1 MVRQLLIDSIV
12 RKEMNKKK
20 NKFLVNFGLLM
31 LVLFAS
37 LSSTAGGKGYSI
49 NGTVNLPENTLVVL
63 NKITDEKLEIQDS
76 AFVTKE
82 GSFKFE
88 GQAGEESHLYYITFE
103 TANPPGIP
111 VVLENGAKVVL
122 KVNKEDVYTFTAT
135 GGKYN
140 ASMQKLHDIY
150 ILSDKQMLEFNA
162 EVAGINADTVTEEY
176 RQATAQRYTDL
187 INTRSAAIENFI
199 KTEPASPATYFAVKY
214 LFQTPVPKLILIGAD
229 RMKKAMPNTQYTL
242 KLDALASQ
250 LGPTVEGAL
259 APEINLPSP
268 EGQELALSSL
278 RGKVVM
284 IDFWASWCGPCRKEN
299 PAVKQIYEKYK
310 DKGFEIYAVS
320 LDNNKDQWKA
330 AIAKDGLT
338 WKHVSDLG
346 GWKSSAAQLYSVH
359 SIPQTF
365 LLDEEGRIIKAGLR
379 SHDLEPM
386 LDALL
391 N

>member
-1 MVRQLLIDSIV
+1 MKHMNRNKNTSVIGTTLFIGVMLLAAIA
-12 RKEMNKKK
+12 N
-20 NKFLVNFGLLM
+20 
-31 LVLFAS
+31 A
-37 LSSTAGGKGYSI
+37 AGKGYVV
-49 NGTVNLPENTLVVL
+49 NGKVNLPENTLVVL
-63 NKITDEKLEIQDS
+63 SIITDEKLDILDS
-76 AFVTKE
+76 AYVNTAGE
-82 GSFKFE
+82 FKFE
-88 GQAGEESHLYYITFE
+88 GVGTDESQLYYITFE
-103 TANPPGIP
+103 TANPPGLPLI
-111 VVLENGAKVVL
+111 LENGAKVSL
-122 KVNKEDVYTFTAT
+122 KIEKSNVVNYTVS

-140 ASMQKLHDIY
+140 QHMQKLHQIY
-150 ILSDKQMLEFNA
+150 TDYDVKMLTFND
-162 EVAGINADTVTEEY
+162 EVANIDGDTVTEEF
-176 RQATAQRYTDL
+176 RQKTAQRYNDL
-187 INTRSAAIENFI
+187 INGRSAGIEQFI

-214 LFQTPVPKLILIGAD
+214 LFQSPVPKLILIGSD
-229 RMKKAMPNTQYTL
+229 KMKKELPGASYTQ
-242 KLDALASQ
+242 KLEALAVQ

-259 APEINLPSP
+259 APEIKLPTP

-299 PAVKQIYEKYK
+299 PAVKQIYDKYK

-365 LLDEEGRIIKAGLR
+365 LLDEEGRIIKTGLR

-386 LDALL
+386 LNQLL